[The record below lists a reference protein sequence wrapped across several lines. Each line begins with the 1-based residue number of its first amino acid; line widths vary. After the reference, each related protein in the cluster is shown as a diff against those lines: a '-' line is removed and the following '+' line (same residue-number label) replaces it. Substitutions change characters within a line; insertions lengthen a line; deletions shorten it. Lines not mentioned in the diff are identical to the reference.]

1 MYIYILALFVVK
13 HSTHYTHR
21 YWQSEL
27 LRRPQVLVP
36 VVPENTCFVSP
47 PRHRLHSCP
56 LLFLCQGPQ
65 IQPSY
70 RWAVTPNPGT
80 FEGHRTMFP
89 HPKALLVNLSVHS
102 LYSCFYI
109 LYYIILSYLILY
121 IYIHICRVSVLL
133 QQFMSFVII
142 YLYYLYFIIITIMV
156 NNKAIW
162 M

>member
-1 MYIYILALFVVK
+1 MYIYILALFVVR

-56 LLFLCQGPQ
+56 LLFCQGPQ

-121 IYIHICRVSVLL
+121 IYSYMQGLSTVATIHVLC
-133 QQFMSFVII
+133 
-142 YLYYLYFIIITIMV
+142 YYISILSIFYYY
-156 NNKAIW
+156 NNNGK
-162 M
+162 

>member
-109 LYYIILSYLILY
+109 LYYIILSYLILSY
-121 IYIHICRVSVLL
+121 IYIFIYAGSQYCCNNSCPLL
-133 QQFMSFVII
+133 LYIYII
-142 YLYYLYFIIITIMV
+142 YILLL
-156 NNKAIW
+156 
-162 M
+162 